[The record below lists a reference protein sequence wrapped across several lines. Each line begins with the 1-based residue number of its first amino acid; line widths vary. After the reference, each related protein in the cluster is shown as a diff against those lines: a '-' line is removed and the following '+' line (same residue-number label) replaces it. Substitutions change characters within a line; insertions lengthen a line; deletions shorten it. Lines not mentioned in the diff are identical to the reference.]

1 MIKRSCN
8 SLFAV
13 KTARFLRQNNFSNL
27 FIFRIVFSTF
37 YSFHQKIYFFSNF
50 FALAG
55 ERENANG
62 GVFCTRS
69 K

>member
-8 SLFAV
+8 RLFAV
-13 KTARFLRQNNFSNL
+13 KTAWLLSQNNFSNL
-27 FIFRIVFSTF
+27 FVVRIVFSTF
-37 YSFHQKIYFFSNF
+37 YSFHQKFYFFSNF
-50 FALAG
+50 FAFAG

-62 GVFCTRS
+62 GVFCGRI

>member
-13 KTARFLRQNNFSNL
+13 KAARFLRQNNFSNL
-27 FIFRIVFSTF
+27 FIFRIIFSAF
-37 YSFHQKIYFFSNF
+37 YSFHQKFYFFSNF
-50 FALAG
+50 FVFGG

-62 GVFCTRS
+62 GVFCQRA
-69 K
+69 